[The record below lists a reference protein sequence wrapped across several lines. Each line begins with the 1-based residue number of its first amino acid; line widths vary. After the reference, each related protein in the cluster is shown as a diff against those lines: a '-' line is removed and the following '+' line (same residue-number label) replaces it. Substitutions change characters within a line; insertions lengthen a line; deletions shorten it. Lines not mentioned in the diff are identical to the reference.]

1 MIDRMLGGSG
11 RGVAVNRALTEIE
24 QNVTDGVVKLI
35 LENLTDAWR
44 GIVDVQFRISGRET
58 RPQMLQV
65 AAPNEVVLLMSF
77 EIRIGDTRG
86 VLNICFPAASIEA
99 VSGSFTR
106 SWQRTQREMT
116 PAEQAALDE
125 NIGRV
130 ERHPVGRDRRGDQRR
145 RVPAPPDRRRRRP
158 RAPGV
163 RADRGQRQRQGQV
176 HRGAG
181 RDGGPLAHPDRGTRS
196 RVPDP
201 RRLRLPMSPL
211 VRELAQVLSTR
222 FAGVMQSVVTPEAE
236 ALPFD
241 GAVAPGWLVPC
252 ELAGPI
258 AGTWYLAITSE
269 DAARLA
275 SRVLMKE
282 TASPDEIGEALKEL
296 TAQALSGIGLDA
308 PFTGM
313 TVTVGK
319 PATAPVA
326 PGAAAG
332 SFACRLDGASTLYFG
347 CSFAAGSAVPAR
359 PAAAPSAGVAAAPVA
374 EKMPDNLG
382 LILDI
387 DMPLTVRFG
396 EATVS
401 IDALCRIGPR
411 LARRAVAPA
420 GRPRR
425 RADQRPAGRARR
437 SRRRRRQLRRPRHPG
452 GERRRASAHPE
463 RLDLPLP

>member
-11 RGVAVNRALTEIE
+11 RGVGVNRALTEIE
-24 QNVTDGVVKLI
+24 QNVIDGVVKLL
-35 LENLTDAWR
+35 LENLTETWR
-44 GIVDVQFRISGRET
+44 GIVDVQFRITGRET

-77 EIRIGDTRG
+77 DIRIGDTRG
-86 VLNICFPAASIEA
+86 VLNFCFPAASIEA

-130 ERHPVGRDRRGDQRR
+130 EVTLSAGIDAAIGAGEFLRLQVGDVVGLEHPASEPIEVNVNGK
-145 RVPAPPDRRRRRP
+145 VE
-158 RAPGV
+158 
-163 RADRGQRQRQGQV
+163 V

-258 AGTWYLAITSE
+258 AGTCYLAITSD
-269 DAARLA
+269 DAA
-275 SRVLMKE
+275 
-282 TASPDEIGEALKEL
+282 
-296 TAQALSGIGLDA
+296 Q
-308 PFTGM
+308 
-313 TVTVGK
+313 
-319 PATAPVA
+319 
-326 PGAAAG
+326 
-332 SFACRLDGASTLYFG
+332 
-347 CSFAAGSAVPAR
+347 
-359 PAAAPSAGVAAAPVA
+359 AGVARADEGDGV
-374 EKMPDNLG
+374 
-382 LILDI
+382 
-387 DMPLTVRFG
+387 
-396 EATVS
+396 
-401 IDALCRIGPR
+401 
-411 LARRAVAPA
+411 ARRNRRGAQGTDGAGAVAA
-420 GRPRR
+420 S
-425 RADQRPAGRARR
+425 ASTRR
-437 SRRRRRQLRRPRHPG
+437 SPG
-452 GERRRASAHPE
+452 
-463 RLDLPLP
+463 

>member
-1 MIDRMLGGSG
+1 
-11 RGVAVNRALTEIE
+11 
-24 QNVTDGVVKLI
+24 
-35 LENLTDAWR
+35 
-44 GIVDVQFRISGRET
+44 
-58 RPQMLQV
+58 
-65 AAPNEVVLLMSF
+65 
-77 EIRIGDTRG
+77 
-86 VLNICFPAASIEA
+86 
-99 VSGSFTR
+99 
-106 SWQRTQREMT
+106 
-116 PAEQAALDE
+116 
-125 NIGRV
+125 
-130 ERHPVGRDRRGDQRR
+130 
-145 RVPAPPDRRRRRP
+145 
-158 RAPGV
+158 
-163 RADRGQRQRQGQV
+163 
-176 HRGAG
+176 
-181 RDGGPLAHPDRGTRS
+181 
-196 RVPDP
+196 
-201 RRLRLPMSPL
+201 MSPL

-258 AGTWYLAITSE
+258 VGTWYLAITSE

-313 TVTVGK
+313 TATVGK
-319 PATAPVA
+319 AATAPVA

-332 SFACRLDGASTLYFG
+332 SFACRLDAASTLYFG

-359 PAAAPSAGVAAAPVA
+359 PAAAPSPGVAAAPVA
-374 EKMPDNLG
+374 EKTPDNLG

-401 IDALCRIGPR
+401 IDALCKMGPGSLVELSRQPDDPVDVLINGR
-411 LARRAVAPA
+411 LVARGEVVVVA
-420 GRPRR
+420 GNYGVRVT
-425 RADQRPAGRARR
+425 QVV
-437 SRRRRRQLRRPRHPG
+437 
-452 GERRRASAHPE
+452 SAAE
-463 RLDLPLP
+463 RLRTLNG